1 MKKILFIAAA
11 MIAAL
16 TSCVKEAD
24 VEIPQEEEKVWV
36 EFTAGVQTKAE
47 LVGTSVTWESEDV
60 ISINGIDFSIPVID
74 EQPAIYDEGASAKF
88 RAEVS
93 PEFLTAASFTAVYP
107 ASAEVDGNIVIPY
120 EQDGTAQIIAM
131 AKVNDIAETL
141 NFMHVTSFLKFQVA
155 KEVSTVTVS
164 ACEALAGTVKSIV
177 FGTETVGEKTV
188 NTIAYDVVEDTD
200 ETAIIVS
207 LGEEKF
213 QPGTTYYAAVLPGVK
228 TGFNVQLDGVLS
240 KMWETDVNIK
250 QGMIANA
257 GTISAPK
264 ESVMIDINNSS
275 EITYGDCFALEYS
288 VTGGV
293 AVTFESSDEDILKI
307 DATGNVTTGEGYT
320 TKTGVVTVTVTA
332 PDTEE
337 YNGATASLEITVAK
351 ASRNLAYSPIT
362 LTTILGEEFTEP
374 ELSGVTD
381 GVVYSSSNTAVAEI
395 DATTGML
402 NVKAAGTTTIT
413 ASAQEND
420 TYLAGE
426 ASYTLDVQQ
435 VIYLKPNSN
444 WKASNAR
451 FAAYF
456 FGNGETWVDMAPT
469 EKSGVYKVAVPNGYP
484 SVIFCR
490 MNPGT
495 TANDWA
501 NKWNQSSDLSIPTDD
516 KNHYVIKKGAWD
528 NGEDDEWK
536 TENDALYSTPGQ
548 NTQWAFTGSF
558 NEWSDQNVF
567 QTTEI
572 LDLFVVQNIT
582 LAANAEVKVK
592 MVGTWDKTYGGGIK
606 NLNPDKWMKVYDN
619 GANIP
624 VNAAGTYD
632 VYFDFADEKLY
643 LMEAGTSYSE
653 AEEQNVDGK

>member
-1 MKKILFIAAA
+1 MKIMKKILFIAAA

-307 DATGNVTTGEGYT
+307 DATGNVTTGEDYT
-320 TKTGVVTVTVTA
+320 TKTGVVTLTVTA

-351 ASRNLAYSPIT
+351 ASRNIAYSPIT

-456 FGNGETWVDMAPT
+456 FVNNETYTWVDMVDSDSDGIYEVLAP
-469 EKSGVYKVAVPNGYP
+469 VGYP

-490 MNPGT
+490 MNP
-495 TANDWA
+495 TAKENIWE
-501 NKWNQSSDLSIPTDD
+501 NKWDKTKDLSVPDDD
-516 KNHYVIKKGAWD
+516 KKYFVIKKGSWSEGASDEWMTEQDAKAYVEPEDPVTPTTKTIYLKPGVWTSDNAKFEAWTWGGSTSDAWVIFEKLDDTYYSADIPADRTGIKFLRKSPSHQTGTWESWNDSGDQTLPDDDKNMFVVNGWD
-528 NGEDDEWK
+528 N
-536 TENDALYSTPGQ
+536 YS
-548 NTQWAFTGSF
+548 
-558 NEWSDQNVF
+558 WS
-567 QTTEI
+567 
-572 LDLFVVQNIT
+572 
-582 LAANAEVKVK
+582 KK
-592 MVGTWDKTYGGGIK
+592 
-606 NLNPDKWMKVYDN
+606 
-619 GANIP
+619 
-624 VNAAGTYD
+624 
-632 VYFDFADEKLY
+632 
-643 LMEAGTSYSE
+643 
-653 AEEQNVDGK
+653 